1 VPLKLSAV
9 LITKNAGEDFE
20 RCLQSLTFA
29 DEIVVLDSGSTD
41 NTLAIAKRAG
51 ARIFTSQAWPGFG
64 TQRQHAQQYAQGEW
78 VFWVDVDEVVSD
90 ELALAV
96 QAAIDDTPVNTVFEV
111 SRLSWFF
118 GRFIRHSGWYPDH
131 IVRLY
136 RRTEFAYND
145 ALVHEKVHCDGAQV
159 KKLSGE
165 LLHYTATD
173 FQDYLSKSV
182 RYAADWAEGRYRRGK
197 KANLFDAC
205 SHSAAAFLRKYIFQ
219 RGFLDGRHGFLLAVF
234 TAHYVFNKYA
244 ALWIKTRR

>member
-1 VPLKLSAV
+1 MKLSVV

-20 RCLQSLTFA
+20 RCLQSLAFA

-41 NTLAIAKRAG
+41 NTLAIAERAG
-51 ARIFTSQAWPGFG
+51 ARIFKTQTWPGFG

-78 VFWVDVDEVVSD
+78 VFWVDADEVVSD

-96 QAAIDDTPVNTVFEV
+96 QAAIKGAPANTVFEV

-118 GRFIRHSGWYPDH
+118 GRFIRHSGWYPDR

-136 RRTEFAYND
+136 RRDEFAYND
-145 ALVHEKVHCDGAQV
+145 ALVHEKVRCKGARV
-159 KKLSGE
+159 KRLSGE

-173 FQDYLSKSV
+173 FQSYISKSV
-182 RYAADWAEGRYRRGK
+182 RYAADWAEERARRGK
-197 KANLFDAC
+197 KASLFDAC
-205 SHSAAAFLRKYIFQ
+205 SHSVAAFLRKYIFQ

-234 TAHYVFNKYA
+234 AAHYVFNKYA